1 MKRIHN
7 NLLIAAA
14 VAAGALTVTSCSEK
28 TDFTG
33 EWVKGTPANVT
44 DAFQPSKLATSTTK
58 IMFERNPSSTDGNV
72 TLTADYDITPAA
84 SDTTAQTAVK
94 GTATVFGT
102 WSFDVDD
109 ENDLLLSYDMS
120 TVSVSMADSTASAY
134 KDQVSQA
141 FMRELTQ
148 YSVLEDVEV
157 SKDGKT
163 MTVELQSPERKVVF
177 RKTN

>member
-7 NLLIAAA
+7 NLLIAAV

-33 EWVKGTPANVT
+33 KWVSGTPDNVT
-44 DAFQPSKLATSTTK
+44 NVFVGSRLATSTTK
-58 IMFERNPSSTDGNV
+58 ITFERTPESTDGVV
-72 TLTADYDITPAA
+72 TLSSDYEITPAA
-84 SDTTAQTAVK
+84 GDSISSGVVK
-94 GTATVFGT
+94 GTATVKGT
-102 WSFDVDD
+102 WSYDVDD
-109 ENDLLLSYDMS
+109 QDDLLLSYDMS
-120 TVSVSMADSTASAY
+120 TVSVSMADSNASAY
-134 KDQVSQA
+134 KDQMSHA
-141 FMRELTQ
+141 FMSELTQ

>member
-1 MKRIHN
+1 
-7 NLLIAAA
+7 
-14 VAAGALTVTSCSEK
+14 
-28 TDFTG
+28 
-33 EWVKGTPANVT
+33 
-44 DAFQPSKLATSTTK
+44 
-58 IMFERNPSSTDGNV
+58 
-72 TLTADYDITPAA
+72 
-84 SDTTAQTAVK
+84 
-94 GTATVFGT
+94 
-102 WSFDVDD
+102 
-109 ENDLLLSYDMS
+109 MS
-120 TVSVSMADSTASAY
+120 TVSVSMADSSASAY

>member
-7 NLLIAAA
+7 NLLIAA

-58 IMFERNPSSTDGNV
+58 IMFERNPSSTDGTV
-72 TLTADYDITPAA
+72 T
-84 SDTTAQTAVK
+84 
-94 GTATVFGT
+94 
-102 WSFDVDD
+102 
-109 ENDLLLSYDMS
+109 SYDMS
-120 TVSVSMADSTASAY
+120 TVSVSMADSSASAY

>member
-7 NLLIAAA
+7 NLLIAA

-44 DAFQPSKLATSTTK
+44 DAFQRSKLATSTTK

-72 TLTADYDITPAA
+72 TLTADYDITPPA
-84 SDTTAQTAVK
+84 SDTTAQTVVK
-94 GTATVFGT
+94 GTATVTGT

-120 TVSVSMADSTASAY
+120 TVSVSMADSSASAY